1 MAWGL
6 TALAVVAFLLLAN
19 VLVETGALQCPGI
32 TIVSRNSWGARPPR
46 VEVAMKDPRAEHV
59 FIHHTTGPQCKHKTS
74 CIRLVRS
81 QQKHHM
87 DTNRWPDISYNFL
100 VGGDGLVYE
109 GRGFGREGAHTHGYN
124 RVGIAIAFVGDY
136 NRAKPSQRML
146 LAAKRLISCG
156 VRQGM
161 IRKGYSLHGHRDA
174 NCTTCPGNVLYDI
187 IKTWANFKGKLGRF
201 LCLGGSSVSDL
212 PKHQ

>member
-156 VRQGM
+156 VRQVVAGDSGAATWF
-161 IRKGYSLHGHRDA
+161 IRRELGTD
-174 NCTTCPGNVLYDI
+174 PGFRCSFEPRGAEGLM
-187 IKTWANFKGKLGRF
+187 GR
-201 LCLGGSSVSDL
+201 GESGDPVVSAE
-212 PKHQ
+212 